1 MTFAR
6 RIALLILPSIL
17 LMELPAQAADVQVG
31 TALVC
36 DTEQQVERF
45 IAFYDGDAEAAVEA
59 VNAEVRNPTACALA
73 EIVYVPGPPLATTRK
88 RVATFQIVQ
97 VLVIGIV
104 TPNGVRGVEPAHFF
118 SVLEVEERD
127 A

>member
-6 RIALLILPSIL
+6 CIALLILPSIL
-17 LMELPAQAADVQVG
+17 LMELPAQAVDVQVG
-31 TALVC
+31 TTLVC
-36 DTEQQVERF
+36 DTEQQAERF
-45 IAFYDGDAEAAVEA
+45 IAFYDGDAETAVEA

-73 EIVYVPGPPLATTRK
+73 EIAYLPGPPLVTTRK
-88 RVATFQIVQ
+88 KIATFQIVH

-104 TPNGVRGVEPAHFF
+104 TPNGVRAIEPAHFF
-118 SVLEVEERD
+118 SVLEVEEHD

>member
-1 MTFAR
+1 
-6 RIALLILPSIL
+6 
-17 LMELPAQAADVQVG
+17 MELPAQAADVQVG
-31 TALVC
+31 TGLVC

-45 IAFYDGDAEAAVEA
+45 IALYDGDAETAVEA
-59 VNAEVRNPTACALA
+59 VNAEERNPTACALA
-73 EIVYVPGPPLATTRK
+73 AIVYVPGPPLATGRK

-97 VLVIGIV
+97 VLVIGII
-104 TPNGVRGVEPAHFF
+104 TPNGVRAVKPAHFF